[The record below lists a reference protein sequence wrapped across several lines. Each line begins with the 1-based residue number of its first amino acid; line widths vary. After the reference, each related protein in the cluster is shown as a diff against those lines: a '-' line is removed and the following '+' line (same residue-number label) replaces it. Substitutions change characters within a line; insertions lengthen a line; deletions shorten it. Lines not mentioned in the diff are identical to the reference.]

1 MPVTEPRASSS
12 TPRAVAVSGV
22 LFASLYIASLILIR
36 TAAPADPADPGAWLT
51 NPTMRGWIRLALNLV
66 PFAGL
71 AFLWF
76 MAVLRDRI
84 GLREDRL
91 LATVFL
97 GSGLMFVVMLFIAV
111 AVAQGML
118 DAFGIDGRL
127 PSDSDAYRVARGTA
141 YALMQTFGLRMA
153 AVFMFVTSTIGL
165 RTSVFSRW
173 ISYLGFVCGLCLLLV
188 VTHLPWLALVFPAW
202 VLTVSIYLLV
212 VRSEP
217 IAAASR

>member
-1 MPVTEPRASSS
+1 MALIEPCVSSS

-22 LFASLYIASLILIR
+22 LFASLYITSLILIR
-36 TAAPADPADPGAWLT
+36 TAAPADPADPGVWLT
-51 NPTMRGWIRLALNLV
+51 NTAMRGWIRLALNLV

-84 GLREDRL
+84 GLQEDRL

-97 GSGLMFVVMLFIAV
+97 GSGLMFVAMLFIAV
-111 AVAQGML
+111 SVARGML

-153 AVFMFVTSTIGL
+153 AVFMFVTSSIGL
-165 RTSVFSRW
+165 RTAVFSRW
-173 ISYLGFVCGLCLLLV
+173 ISYLGFGGGLCLVLIV
-188 VTHLPWLALVFPAW
+188 AEFAWLALVIPVW
-202 VLTVSIYLLV
+202 VLTISVYLLAAAPK
-212 VRSEP
+212 P
-217 IAAASR
+217 IIAASR